1 MKWTWVVAVV
11 LLMGGAVSA
20 QDAAAARAT
29 YAGKGVLI
37 GLADLTPLQDCTIKS
52 MQGKVKKVKAQGG
65 LVRFDLDSKKQ
76 RMTFRFAI
84 NRLGSAEQMNFRKDF
99 LHEGLVLRASG
110 YACTP
115 GKFDPLE
122 AISIDR
128 VY

>member
-1 MKWTWVVAVV
+1 MKWTWVVLAM
-11 LLMGGAVSA
+11 LFLYGAASA
-20 QDAAAARAT
+20 QDVASARAT
-29 YAGKGVLI
+29 YAGKNVLI
-37 GLADLTPLQDCTIKS
+37 GLADLSPLRDCNVMS

-65 LVRFDLDSKKQ
+65 MVRFDLYSKKQ
-76 RMTFRFAI
+76 RLTFRFAL
-84 NRLGSAEQMNFRKDF
+84 NRLGSAEQQNFRKDF

-110 YACTP
+110 YACSP

>member
-1 MKWTWVVAVV
+1 M
-11 LLMGGAVSA
+11 LFIGGAVSA
-20 QDAAAARAT
+20 QDAASARAT

-37 GLADLTPLQDCTIKS
+37 GLADLTPLRDCTIKS
-52 MQGKVKKVKAQGG
+52 MQGKVKKVKAEGG
-65 LVRFDLDSKKQ
+65 LVRFDLYEKKQ

-110 YACTP
+110 YACSP
-115 GKFDPLE
+115 GQFDPLE

>member
-1 MKWTWVVAVV
+1 MKWTWVVVV
-11 LLMGGAVSA
+11 MLLMSGAALA
-20 QDAAAARAT
+20 QDGAAARAT

-76 RMTFRFAI
+76 RMTFRFAM

-110 YACTP
+110 YACSP

>member
-1 MKWTWVVAVV
+1 MKWTWVVLVV
-11 LLMGGAVSA
+11 LLVCGAAKA
-20 QDAAAARAT
+20 QDAASARAT

-37 GLADLTPLQDCTIKS
+37 GLADLTPLRDCTVMS
-52 MQGKVKKVKAQGG
+52 MQGKVKKVKAQDGT
-65 LVRFDLDSKKQ
+65 VRFDLYSKKQ
-76 RMTFRFAI
+76 RMTFRFAV

-99 LHEGLVLRASG
+99 LHQGLVLRASG
-110 YACTP
+110 YACSP

>member
-1 MKWTWVVAVV
+1 M
-11 LLMGGAVSA
+11 LLMSGAALA
-20 QDAAAARAT
+20 QDGAAARAT

-76 RMTFRFAI
+76 RMTFRFAM

-110 YACTP
+110 YACSP

>member
-1 MKWTWVVAVV
+1 MKWTWVV
-11 LLMGGAVSA
+11 LTMILMAGAGSA
-20 QDAAAARAT
+20 QDAASARAT
-29 YAGKGVLI
+29 YAGKNVLI

-65 LVRFDLDSKKQ
+65 MVRFDLYEKKH
-76 RMTFRFAI
+76 RMTFRFALS
-84 NRLGSAEQMNFRKDF
+84 RLGSAEQMNFRKDF

-115 GKFDPLE
+115 GQFDPLD

>member
-1 MKWTWVVAVV
+1 MKWTWVVLVM
-11 LLMGGAVSA
+11 LFIGGAVSA
-20 QDAAAARAT
+20 QDAASARAT

-37 GLADLTPLQDCTIKS
+37 GLADLTPLRDCTIKS
-52 MQGKVKKVKAQGG
+52 MQGKVKKVKSEGG
-65 LVRFDLDSKKQ
+65 LVRFDLYEKKQ

-110 YACTP
+110 YACSP
-115 GKFDPLE
+115 GQFDPLE

>member
-1 MKWTWVVAVV
+1 MKWTWVIMAV
-11 LLMGGAVSA
+11 LLMGGAAAA

-37 GLADLTPLQDCTIKS
+37 GLADLTPLQDCTIMS

-65 LVRFDLDSKKQ
+65 LVRFDLFSKKQ
-76 RMTFRFAI
+76 RLTFRFAL

-110 YACTP
+110 YACGA

>member
-1 MKWTWVVAVV
+1 MKWTWVVAVM
-11 LLMGGAVSA
+11 LLMGGAASA
-20 QDAAAARAT
+20 QDAASARAT

-37 GLADLTPLQDCTIKS
+37 GLADLTPLRDCTVMS

-65 LVRFDLDSKKQ
+65 LVRFDLYSKKQ

-84 NRLGSAEQMNFRKDF
+84 NRLGSAEQTNFRKDF

-110 YACTP
+110 YACSP

>member
-1 MKWTWVVAVV
+1 MKWTWVVVA
-11 LLMGGAVSA
+11 LFLMAGAVSA
-20 QDAAAARAT
+20 QDVAAARAT
-29 YAGKGVLI
+29 YAGKNVLI
-37 GLADLTPLQDCTIKS
+37 GLADLSPLRDCTVMS

-65 LVRFDLDSKKQ
+65 LVRFDLNSKKQ
-76 RMTFRFAI
+76 RLTFRFAL

-110 YACTP
+110 YACSP